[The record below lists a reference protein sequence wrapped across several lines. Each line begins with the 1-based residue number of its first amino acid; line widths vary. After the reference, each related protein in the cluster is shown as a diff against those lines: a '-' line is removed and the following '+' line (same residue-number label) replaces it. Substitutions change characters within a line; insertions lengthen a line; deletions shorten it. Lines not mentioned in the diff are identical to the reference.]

1 MQQGNPLMRLDVVVP
16 TYKRSQLLR
25 RTIASLIEAPI
36 PETLEVTIFIIDNNS
51 EDDTERVVLELQ
63 AQTDRHLVYVLETN
77 QGSSHARNAGI
88 RAGIGDII
96 GFIDDDE
103 EIHQDWYNVIARE
116 FEDPATQFIG
126 GPYLPNWGAPPPP
139 WLPPG
144 YHSVIGVVVP
154 KPRSPFG
161 GSFQANLMGGNA
173 VIRRS
178 VFDNIGLYSTK
189 LGRSG
194 KGLLSDED
202 AQFYRRLC
210 SAGLRGMYVPDL
222 IIHHYIPAGRL
233 TRSYHRRWCYWRGV
247 SQGYGDRESKES
259 VPYLLGVPRHRV
271 GRALKGLLSMPKH
284 LMSPEGAGQAFAD
297 ELASWDLLGFIYGRY
312 FVRME
317 RYYTKL

>member
-1 MQQGNPLMRLDVVVP
+1 MRLDVVVP
-16 TYKRSQLLR
+16 TYKRSALLR

-36 PETLEVTIFIIDNNS
+36 PETLEVAILIVDNNS
-51 EDDTERVVLELQ
+51 EDDTEQVVLELQ
-63 AQTDRHLVYVLETN
+63 AQTERRLLYIRETN
-77 QGSSHARNAGI
+77 QGLSHARNAGI
-88 RAGIGDII
+88 RAGTGEII

-103 EIHQDWYNVIARE
+103 EIHQDWYNVVARE
-116 FEDPATQFIG
+116 FEDRATQFIG
-126 GPYLPNWGAPPPP
+126 GPYLPNWGAPPPF

-161 GSFQANLMGGNA
+161 RSFQANLMGGNA
-173 VIRRS
+173 VVRRN

-202 AQFYRRLC
+202 AEFYGRLC
-210 SAGLRGMYVPDL
+210 SADLHGMYVPDL
-222 IIHHYIPAGRL
+222 MIHHYIPASRL
-233 TRSYHRRWCYWRGV
+233 TRNYHRRWCYWRGV
-247 SQGYGDRESKES
+247 SQGYADRESKETL
-259 VPYLLGVPRHRV
+259 PYLLGVPRHRV

-317 RYYTKL
+317 RYYTKQ